1 MSKQLLIF
9 VGIGVVVIAVAIFT
23 VFSTTKGSHLELKG
37 QILKVRTGALDDQS
51 SAAVLDFRLENPSD
65 VPFVVRDVNVTV
77 EKQDGSSVEGSIV
90 SKSDI
95 KQLLQY
101 NRFLGQSYND
111 VLTIRDKIVPH
122 STLDRMVAVH
132 FEVPVSQLEGGKAI
146 HLQIQDMDGALF
158 ETAHTVK

>member
-1 MSKQLLIF
+1 MSKQFLIF
-9 VGIGVVVIAVAIFT
+9 VAIGVAVIAVAIFA
-23 VFSTTKGSHLELKG
+23 VFSSTKGSHLELKG

-51 SAAVLDFRLENPSD
+51 SAAVLDFRLENPSN

-77 EKQDGSSVEGSIV
+77 EKQDGSSADGSIV

-95 KQLLQY
+95 SQLLQY
-101 NRFLGQSYND
+101 NRFLGQRFND
-111 VLTIRDKIVPH
+111 VLTIRDKIAPH

-132 FEVPVSQLEGGKAI
+132 FEVPAPQLENGKAI

-158 ETAHTVK
+158 ESAHPMK

>member
-1 MSKQLLIF
+1 MSKQFLIF
-9 VGIGVVVIAVAIFT
+9 VAIGVAVIAVAIFA
-23 VFSTTKGSHLELKG
+23 VFSSTKGSHLELKG

-51 SAAVLDFRLENPSD
+51 SAAVLDFRLENPSN

-77 EKQDGSSVEGSIV
+77 EKQDGSSVDGSIV

-95 KQLLQY
+95 SQLLQY
-101 NRFLGQSYND
+101 NRFLGQRFND
-111 VLTIRDKIVPH
+111 VLTIRDKIAPH

-132 FEVPVSQLEGGKAI
+132 FEVPAPQLENGKAI

-158 ETAHTVK
+158 ESAHSMK